1 MRLNRNIEEVK
12 MDLQVSPLIDV
23 VFLLLI
29 YFIVTTDLLNIERD
43 ISWIL
48 PARTPPDVQVELP
61 VEVIIKIAADGTVEM
76 GGILFPPEDI
86 VLQELAN
93 QVREQKAVAK
103 SQNAVFFVNLLP
115 TKSTLHSRIINVM
128 DACAAAEVKNL
139 SFSASIE

>member
-76 GGILFPPEDI
+76 GGVLFGPEDI
-86 VLQELAN
+86 LLQELAN

-115 TKSTLHSRIINVM
+115 TKNTLHSRIINVM

-139 SFSASIE
+139 SFSNSIE

>member
-29 YFIVTTDLLNIERD
+29 YFIVTTDLLNTEAD

-48 PARTPPDVQVELP
+48 PARTPPNVTIDLP
-61 VEVIIKIAADGTVEM
+61 VEVIIMIAEDGTVEM
-76 GGILFPPEDI
+76 GGVSFPVTDI
-86 VLQELAN
+86 DLKELAN

-103 SQNAVFFVNLLP
+103 SQHSVFFVNLLP
-115 TKSTLHSRIINVM
+115 SKNTVHSRIINVM
-128 DACAAAEVKNL
+128 DACASAGVENL
-139 SFSASIE
+139 SFSASVD